1 MTFAFKNVV
10 THCRQA
16 ESQFQY
22 SNFGGKT
29 ALFHFSTP
37 NQKQIRLLIVMD
49 QVSEKWVFDI
59 CSVANVVAFFLNYTQ
74 SQNLI

>member
-10 THCRQA
+10 THCRQE

-59 CSVANVVAFFLNYTQ
+59 CSVANAVAFFLN
-74 SQNLI
+74 